1 MLISFRVFDTYS
13 GAQTTRERITE
24 TETETESKTANTQI
38 NVNGIKRFHLILYR
52 FDIVQHMSS
61 ECMAHSIAEH
71 SIR

>member
-24 TETETESKTANTQI
+24 TETESKTANTQI
-38 NVNGIKRFHLILYR
+38 NVNGIKRFHLILYH